1 MKNGSITKKFLLDEF
16 EKLKAENKRL
26 KQANKKYLSASQ
38 MIEEANTIDG
48 LRTEIE
54 NRKIVEEQLRESEER
69 YRELFESN
77 PHPMWVYELS
87 TLSFLAVN
95 DAAVEKYQYSKE
107 EFLNMTIA
115 DIRPKEDIPKLL
127 KSIPKKD
134 AGIDKAGL
142 WHHRKKDGTII
153 DVEIISH
160 TLTFNNKDAELVIAH
175 DLTEKIRTE
184 DALKLSE
191 SRFKGVINSIQ
202 DLVYTLDRNQKIT
215 GLYGMWS
222 EMYGFTE
229 EEFLGKKLTMFLSHP
244 ETTINE
250 IATLRALNGEA
261 VKFEWSLKR
270 NDDNFNFES
279 SLTPIFGNTNDVIG
293 VVGVARDI
301 SERKRSELRLRE
313 SEERYRKLFDFS
325 PDPIFVHKD
334 GIILFINS
342 AGLKL
347 FAAKREEQIIG
358 KNILEFVH
366 PDFRSSARERIV
378 SLQNGTDKLQVVRKK
393 FIRLDDAV
401 IDVEV
406 STISFSYDGEI
417 AAQVVVRDIT
427 EKMKAEK
434 QIRLQAELLN
444 SANDSIFLID
454 KNGYI
459 VYANKAALQQHGY
472 TDEEIL
478 VMRIQD
484 LDVNENSD
492 FTHVRL
498 RDIYEKG
505 FGAFEV
511 THSRKDKSTF
521 PAEVNA
527 QLIIIDNEKYVLSVE
542 RDITERVQTHAE
554 LIQSEGKFRSIFESA
569 SVAIL
574 ILGLDHKILQ
584 ANHTFSKM
592 LGYTQE
598 EVLGKSILDL
608 TYEEDRSD
616 SYSKLGGLV
625 HKSEK
630 VNYLEKR
637 YYSKNGK
644 LVWGIASGTVIKDD
658 KGNPLYVVGLIQDI
672 TDRVKANENLRK
684 ISSAVEQSSSS
695 IIITDLKGS
704 IEYVNPKFTQVT
716 GFTSDEALGKN
727 PRVLK
732 SGKQT
737 QEFYENMWNTI
748 SSGREWQGEFHNRKK
763 SGQLFWEH
771 ASISP
776 IKNEA
781 GKITHYL
788 SVKEDIT
795 EWKNVQEE
803 LIRSKEEAVEASK
816 LKSSLLAN
824 MSHEFRTPLNG
835 VLGFAQLLKEEVADS
850 SQLDMVDK
858 IIQSGRRLMNTLNS
872 VLMLTELENNNYLIN
887 KSEIDLVVLCQQ
899 LKMFFVK
906 PAQNKNLEFI
916 LDLKE
921 ENFSIFSDE
930 NLLTRVISSF
940 IENAIKYTHAG
951 GIKIELTSIYQNNG
965 KRLAVINIIDTG
977 IGIRTEDQSLI
988 FREFKQL
995 SEGFRRDFEGLG
1007 LGLTIANKIM
1017 NLIGGTITLQS
1028 ELGKGSKFTL
1038 MIPVETPQKID
1049 SVQSKQIFME
1059 KEMSPITKPPT
1070 ENELANVL
1078 LIEDN
1083 PLNIEVVQKF
1093 LSKICTVSFA
1103 REGLAAIKMADEHD
1117 YSLVMIDIN
1126 LGQGIDGVQVLH
1138 EIKKLGKY
1146 DGKPIIALTGYAS
1159 DTNKKEFLA
1168 HGFTHYLAKPFDK
1181 RELIKLVMGILNLE

>member
-1 MKNGSITKKFLLDEF
+1 MKNDSKTKKILLEEF

-26 KQANKKYLSASQ
+26 KLANKKYLSASQ
-38 MIEEANTIDG
+38 MIEEANT
-48 LRTEIE
+48 
-54 NRKIVEEQLRESEER
+54 
-69 YRELFESN
+69 
-77 PHPMWVYELS
+77 
-87 TLSFLAVN
+87 
-95 DAAVEKYQYSKE
+95 
-107 EFLNMTIA
+107 
-115 DIRPKEDIPKLL
+115 
-127 KSIPKKD
+127 D
-134 AGIDKAGL
+134 AGP
-142 WHHRKKDGTII
+142 II
-153 DVEIISH
+153 
-160 TLTFNNKDAELVIAH
+160 AY
-175 DLTEKIRTE
+175 DLTEKKRTE

-191 SRFKGVINSIQ
+191 SRFKSVINSIQ
-202 DLVYTLDRNQKIT
+202 DLVYTLDKNQNIT

-229 EEFLGKKLTMFLSHP
+229 EEFLGKKLTMFLSPP

-261 VKFEWSLKR
+261 IKFEWALRK
-270 NDDNFNFES
+270 NDDKFYFES
-279 SLTPIFGNTNDVIG
+279 SLTPLFGNGNDVIG

-301 SERKRSELRLRE
+301 SERKRSELRLTE

-334 GIILFINS
+334 GVILFINS

-347 FAAKREEQIIG
+347 FAAQCEEQIIG
-358 KNILEFVH
+358 KNIIEFVH
-366 PDFRSSARERIV
+366 PDFRASAKERIAL
-378 SLQNGTDKLQVVRKK
+378 LQNGTDKLQVVRKK
-393 FIRLDDAV
+393 FVRLDGII

-406 STISFSYDGEI
+406 STISFSLDREI

-434 QIRLQAELLN
+434 QIHLQAELLN

-454 KNGYI
+454 RNGCI
-459 VYANKAALQQHGY
+459 IYANEAALQQHGY
-472 TDEEIL
+472 SIEEML
-478 VMRIQD
+478 TMKIQD
-484 LDVNENSD
+484 IDVDESPD
-492 FTHVRL
+492 VVPTRL
-498 RDIYEKG
+498 KDIYEKG
-505 FGAFEV
+505 FASFEV
-511 THSRKDKSTF
+511 THYRKDKSIF
-521 PAEVNA
+521 SAEVNA
-527 QLIIIDNEKYVLSVE
+527 QLIVIDNEKYILSVE
-542 RDITERVQTHAE
+542 RDITERIQTQAA

-584 ANHTFSKM
+584 ANNTFSKM
-592 LGYTQE
+592 LGYTQD
-598 EVLGKSILDL
+598 EVVGRSILEF
-608 TYEEDRSD
+608 THEEDRSD
-616 SYSKLGGLV
+616 SNLKLDGLI

-637 YYSKNGK
+637 YYCKNGE
-644 LVWGIASGTVIKDD
+644 LLWGIASGSLIKDD

-672 TDRVKANENLRK
+672 TERVKANENLRK
-684 ISSAVEQSSSS
+684 ISCAVEQSSSS
-695 IIITDLKGS
+695 IIIADLSGS
-704 IEYVNPKFTQVT
+704 IEYVNPKFTEVT
-716 GFTSDEALGKN
+716 GYTFDEVLGKN

-737 QEFYENMWNTI
+737 KEFYQNMWNTLTA
-748 SSGREWQGEFHNRKK
+748 GNEWQSEFHNKKK
-763 SGQLFWEH
+763 SGELYWEH

-781 GKITHYL
+781 GKITHFL
-788 SVKEDIT
+788 SVREDIT
-795 EWKNVQEE
+795 EWKNIQEE

-835 VLGFAQLLKEEVADS
+835 VLGFAQILKEEIADS
-850 SQLDMVDK
+850 SQLDMIDK

-887 KSEIDLVVLCQQ
+887 KSEIDLVVLCRQ
-899 LKMFFVK
+899 LKMFFAK
-906 PAQNKNLEFI
+906 PVQNKNLNFI

-921 ENFSIFSDE
+921 ENISIISDE

-951 GIKIELTSIYQNNG
+951 EIKIELTSSYQDNG
-965 KRLAVINIIDTG
+965 KRYAVINIIDTG

-1007 LGLTIANKIM
+1007 LGLTIANKITA
-1017 NLIGGTITLQS
+1017 LIGGTINLQS

-1038 MIPVETPQKID
+1038 MLPVEIPLKTGNVHTQ
-1049 SVQSKQIFME
+1049 QIFVE
-1059 KEMSPITKPPT
+1059 KEMSTKT
-1070 ENELANVL
+1070 KTQAENELSNVL

-1103 REGLAAIKMADEHD
+1103 RDGLTAIKMSTEHD
-1117 YSLVMIDIN
+1117 YSLIMIDIN

-1146 DGKPIIALTGYAS
+1146 NGKPIIALTGYAS
-1159 DTNKKEFLA
+1159 DANKKEFLA

-1181 RELIKLVMGILNLE
+1181 RELIKLIKNIFNLE